1 MPTLA
6 EFSRHSGKIWTSSY
20 PLKSFHARRVNND
33 RVDILA
39 REL

>member
-20 PLKSFHARRVNND
+20 PLKSFHARRVFFQ
-33 RVDILA
+33 
-39 REL
+39 EQ